1 VWFRIIR
8 FVMWPWRKVSGALEL
23 RRLSRAHPNAHRRLI
38 STHTGTRRE
47 SDDEYLDRLRAIH
60 RERFADRK

>member
-8 FVMWPWRKVSGALEL
+8 FVMWPWWRISGALEL
-23 RRLSRAHPNAHRRLI
+23 RRLHRAHPNAHRRLI
-38 STHTGTRRE
+38 SSREGIGRE

-60 RERFADRK
+60 VERYEDQK